1 MIHIWDSVA
10 GCISLMPNTSVHG
23 TWIQEFPF
31 SLRHEYPLRLC
42 LRFFSFFFFLRSEQC
57 QVVACIYWSI
67 FLFGIIIAKIT
78 WHRNLDGLN
87 FSLQIIDVID
97 WVYLQ
102 VTFIE
107 ALDQLMPGFDPEIG
121 KLAQRVLINPR
132 KIDYHTGV
140 FATKVIRISYSCS
153 CLFLLVMISTSF
165 LLSFHK
171 LLSSYFLLFT
181 DHSS

>member
-10 GCISLMPNTSVHG
+10 GCSFACLTLQCMELEFRNSLLVKTCISIKPLLS
-23 TWIQEFPF
+23 FP
-31 SLRHEYPLRLC
+31 SL
-42 LRFFSFFFFLRSEQC
+42 FFYRSEQC
-57 QVVACIYWSI
+57 QLVACIYWSI
-67 FLFGIIIAKIT
+67 FFLFGIIVGKIIC
-78 WHRNLDGLN
+78 HRNVNGLN
-87 FSLQIIDVID
+87 LSLQIIDVID

-140 FATKVIRISYSCS
+140 FATKVIRISFSCS

-165 LLSFHK
+165 LLLLHK